1 MTTVAYQSK
10 QHTISTV
17 VHAIDDFGFSDQEM
31 LRMELATIYTK
42 GDILITYDGEVSPS
56 ASPEYGI
63 YLASGT
69 IFSLTGHTNLDQLE
83 MIRAGTTDSLV
94 TVTLEYGE

>member
-1 MTTVAYQSK
+1 MSTAYQSA
-10 QHTISTV
+10 QYTVSDTV
-17 VHAIDDFGFSDQEM
+17 VTLAEFSFTEQEL

-42 GDILITYDGEVSPS
+42 ADILITYDGENSPED
-56 ASPEYGI
+56 SPEYGI

-69 IFSLTGHTNLDQLE
+69 LFSLDGRENLNNLE
-83 MIRAGTTDSLV
+83 MIRAGAEDSLV